1 MTYTKDINRKIFL
14 DKSVLLY
21 TTLCFQY
28 LMINTCSFQPK
39 LCHFLDCQYG
49 CIERVLGIY
58 MYIYSFFILYG
69 KSDKEKNKWNMQ
81 QKYNNNCI
89 LQNIYTN
96 TVRVNIYCTKKEFRN
111 GHKDVI
117 HLVANYSLNYLSPV
131 SDTVQ

>member
-1 MTYTKDINRKIFL
+1 MVKVIQKKTNE
-14 DKSVLLY
+14 
-21 TTLCFQY
+21 
-28 LMINTCSFQPK
+28 TCSRNTITIA
-39 LCHFLDCQYG
+39 Y
-49 CIERVLGIY
+49 
-58 MYIYSFFILYG
+58 
-69 KSDKEKNKWNMQ
+69 
-81 QKYNNNCI
+81 